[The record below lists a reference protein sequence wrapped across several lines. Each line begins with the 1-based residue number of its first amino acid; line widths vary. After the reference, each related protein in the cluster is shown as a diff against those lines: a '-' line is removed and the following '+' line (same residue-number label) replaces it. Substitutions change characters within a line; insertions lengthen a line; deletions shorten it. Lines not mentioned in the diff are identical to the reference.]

1 MLKTKDFTNILSK
14 DYLEML
20 AASDDHE
27 VVQSLQEIFADY
39 LAVHS
44 DLAALYLPIST
55 HNLWNKRW
63 DTWDSVALQKSR
75 DGLLSVLL
83 SLKKKPIIRYERNS
97 NMARVLGNE
106 VKKMMEE
113 EEQLFNFYRMDAAP
127 ILLILDRCNDPV
139 TPLLTQWTYEA
150 MVHELVGIEH
160 GRVDISNMIYEKKLK
175 EIVLSPEQDAFFKEN
190 MYLNFG
196 DLGTRIKEYVD
207 HYHSKTKSNIEIQ
220 NVSDMKRFIEEY
232 PEFRQLSG
240 NVSKHVILMSELSAR
255 VNKESLLEI
264 SELEQSLACNDS
276 HSTDLKIL
284 QKLIQSPISNN
295 NKIRLVLLY
304 ALRYEKNKNNT
315 LSSLLLSLA
324 QSGVTPKELSIIN
337 TLLEYAGSSKRL
349 DNLYE
354 LESIFSRAKSG
365 FKGLNDV
372 ENVYTQHRPRL
383 QNILTS
389 LIKGRLRDQTHPCI
403 EESTILREKPQDII
417 VYMVGGTTYTEA
429 RIVHE
434 INLYIPGVRIVLAS
448 DHIHNSKSF
457 LQQLKRFNTAETN
470 K

>member
-1 MLKTKDFTNILSK
+1 
-14 DYLEML
+14 ML

-27 VVQSLQEIFADY
+27 VVQSLQEIFSDY

-55 HNLWNKRW
+55 HNLWNNRW
-63 DTWDSVALQKSR
+63 DTWDSIALQKSR
-75 DGLLSVLL
+75 DGLISILL
-83 SLKKKPIIRYERNS
+83 SLKKKPIIRYEKNS
-97 NMARVLGNE
+97 NMAKVLGNE
-106 VKKMMEE
+106 VKNKMEE
-113 EEQLFNFYRMDAAP
+113 EEQLFNFYRMDTAP

-150 MVHELVGIEH
+150 MVHELVGIEN
-160 GRVDISNMIYEKKLK
+160 GCVDISNMIYEKKLK
-175 EIVLSPEQDAFFKEN
+175 EIILSPEKDTFFKEN

-220 NVSDMKRFIEEY
+220 NVSDIKRFIEEY

-240 NVSKHVILMSELSAR
+240 NVSKHVILMSELSTR
-255 VNKESLLEI
+255 VNKESLLEV
-264 SELEQSLACNDS
+264 SELEQNLACNDS
-276 HSTDLKIL
+276 HSADLKIL

-304 ALRYEKNKNNT
+304 ALRYEKNRNNV

-324 QSGVTPKELSIIN
+324 QAGVTPKELSIIN

-354 LESIFSRAKSG
+354 LESIFSRARSG
-365 FKGLNDV
+365 FNGSNDV

-383 QNILTS
+383 QNILLS
-389 LIKGRLRDQTHPCI
+389 LIKGRLREQTHPCI
-403 EESTILREKPQDII
+403 EENTMLKEKPQDII
-417 VYMVGGTTYTEA
+417 VYMIGGTTYTEA

-434 INLYIPGVRIVLAS
+434 INLYIPGVRIILAS

-457 LQQLKRFNTAETN
+457 LQQLKRFNTTETN